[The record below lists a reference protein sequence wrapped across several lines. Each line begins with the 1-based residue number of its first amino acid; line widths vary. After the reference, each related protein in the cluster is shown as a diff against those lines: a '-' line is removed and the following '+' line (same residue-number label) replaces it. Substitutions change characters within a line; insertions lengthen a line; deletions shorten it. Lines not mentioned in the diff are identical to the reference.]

1 MAKFWKII
9 QPSRHTD
16 RVGCLVMQN
25 GKKNATRVTRWRISR
40 ITIINL
46 TSILYPITLPTW
58 EQYCKT
64 KQRRMWAQTGR
75 TKLTSSVS
83 CGFVICSLNFDHK
96 FPHKLV
102 ISHNLWQFG
111 RKLWRKQFNG
121 RALWSSGCR
130 KSNRSNLK
138 YCTVIGLNISQDSQ
152 HPIIM
157 ILSIIIIN
165 TLLWHSFIR
174 LAL

>member
-111 RKLWRKQFNG
+111 RKVWRKQFNG

-138 YCTVIGLNISQDSQ
+138 YCTVIGWNISQDS
-152 HPIIM
+152 
-157 ILSIIIIN
+157 
-165 TLLWHSFIR
+165 
-174 LAL
+174 